1 MLKQALSG
9 IGIALAAASQT
20 YAQVPKV
27 AVDIAPLHSLV
38 TQVMD
43 GVGEPDLLIRPE
55 ASPHDYHLRPSEA
68 KALSQADVV
77 FWVGEGLT
85 PWLEKPL
92 SSLASSATKVE
103 MMEVE
108 GTTLYGFREGATFEA
123 HSHSEEGHEEHH
135 KHEHKER
142 EESEESEVHHQHE
155 EHDHD
160 AHHDHHHGKYD
171 PHAWLDPKNSEV
183 WVEAIAGAL
192 SNADAENAPIY
203 TENAKVAIS
212 RLRSL
217 SEDIRQQ
224 AQSINGIKFIVFH
237 DAYQYFEQ
245 RFQLLAT
252 GAISISDASK
262 PSPARVSEI
271 RQTVKDLGVTCVFT
285 EPQYNPELVNAVFE
299 NSTVNTIGKMD
310 PIGANIAPGKEQYY
324 SLLVAMIS
332 SLKQCHH

>member
-9 IGIALAAASQT
+9 IVTTLAIASQT

-77 FWVGEGLT
+77 FWIGEGLT

-92 SSLASSATKVE
+92 SSLANSATKIE

-123 HSHSEEGHEEHH
+123 HSHNEERHEEHH
-135 KHEHKER
+135 EHEHKVR
-142 EESEESEVHHQHE
+142 EESEVHHQH
-155 EHDHD
+155 DNHD
-160 AHHDHHHGKYD
+160 AHDDHHHGEYD
-171 PHAWLDPKNSEV
+171 PHAWLDPKNAEV
-183 WVEAIAGAL
+183 WVEAIAAAL
-192 SNADAENAPIY
+192 SKADTENAPIY
-203 TENAKVAIS
+203 TQNAKVAIS
-212 RLRSL
+212 RLRAL
-217 SEDIRQQ
+217 SEEIRQQ
-224 AQSINGIKFIVFH
+224 AKSINGIKFIVFH

-310 PIGANIAPGKEQYY
+310 PIGANIETGKEQYH
-324 SLLVAMIS
+324 SLLMAMIS

>member
-9 IGIALAAASQT
+9 IVIALATASQA

-68 KALSQADVV
+68 KALSQANIV
-77 FWVGEGLT
+77 FWIGEGLT

-92 SSLASSATKVE
+92 SSLASSATKIE
-103 MMEVE
+103 MMEVQ
-108 GTTLYGFREGATFEA
+108 GTILYGFREGATFEA
-123 HSHSEEGHEEHH
+123 HVHSEEGHEEH
-135 KHEHKER
+135 
-142 EESEESEVHHQHE
+142 E
-155 EHDHD
+155 EHN
-160 AHHDHHHGKYD
+160 DHHHHGDHD
-171 PHAWLDPKNSEV
+171 PHVWLDPKNAEV
-183 WVEAIAGAL
+183 WVEAIASAL
-192 SNADAENAPIY
+192 SNVDAEHAHIY
-203 TENAKVAIS
+203 KDNAKTAII
-212 RLRSL
+212 RLHQLSDDIKQQVQSL
-217 SEDIRQQ
+217 
-224 AQSINGIKFIVFH
+224 NGIKFIVFH

-245 RFQLLAT
+245 RFQLLAS

-262 PSPARVSEI
+262 PSPARISKI

-285 EPQYNPELVNAVFE
+285 EPQFNPELVNTVFE
-299 NSTVNTIGKMD
+299 NSTVKTIGTMD
-310 PIGANIAPGKEQYY
+310 PIGANIAPGKDQYH
-324 SLLVAMIS
+324 SLLMAMIN

>member
-9 IGIALAAASQT
+9 IVIALATASQT

-68 KALSQADVV
+68 KALSQAEVV
-77 FWVGEGLT
+77 FWIGEGLT

-103 MMEVE
+103 MMEIE
-108 GTTLYGFREGATFEA
+108 ETTLYSFREGATFEA
-123 HSHSEEGHEEHH
+123 HVHSEEGHDEHHEHEEH
-135 KHEHKER
+135 
-142 EESEESEVHHQHE
+142 

-160 AHHDHHHGKYD
+160 AHHDPHHHGDHD
-171 PHAWLDPKNSEV
+171 PHVWLDPKNAEV

-192 SNADAENAPIY
+192 SNVDAEHAHVY
-203 TENAKVAIS
+203 KDNAKATII
-212 RLRSL
+212 RLHQL
-217 SEDIRQQ
+217 NDEIKKQ
-224 AQSINGIKFIVFH
+224 AQSLNGIKFIVFH

-245 RFQLLAT
+245 RFQLLAS

-262 PSPARVSEI
+262 PSPARISEI

-285 EPQYNPELVNAVFE
+285 EPQFNPELINTVFE
-299 NSTVNTIGKMD
+299 KSTVTTIGTMD
-310 PIGANIAPGKEQYY
+310 PIGANIAPGKDQYR
-324 SLLVAMIS
+324 SLLMAMIS
-332 SLKQCHH
+332 SLKQCHR

>member
-9 IGIALAAASQT
+9 IVIALATASQA

-68 KALSQADVV
+68 NALSQANIV
-77 FWVGEGLT
+77 FWIGEGLT

-92 SSLASSATKVE
+92 SSLASSATKIE

-123 HSHSEEGHEEHH
+123 HVHSEEGHEEH
-135 KHEHKER
+135 
-142 EESEESEVHHQHE
+142 E
-155 EHDHD
+155 EHQEHQEHQEHD
-160 AHHDHHHGKYD
+160 DHHHHGDHD
-171 PHAWLDPKNSEV
+171 PHVWLDPKNAEV
-183 WVEAIAGAL
+183 WVEAIASAL
-192 SNADAENAPIY
+192 SNVDTEHAHIY
-203 TENAKVAIS
+203 EDNAKATIIRLHQLSGAIN
-212 RLRSL
+212 
-217 SEDIRQQ
+217 EQ
-224 AQSINGIKFIVFH
+224 AQSLNGIKFIVFH

-245 RFQLLAT
+245 RFQLLAS

-262 PSPARVSEI
+262 PSPARISKI

-285 EPQYNPELVNAVFE
+285 EPQFNPELVNTVFE
-299 NSTVNTIGKMD
+299 NSTVKTIGTMD
-310 PIGANIAPGKEQYY
+310 PIGANIAPGKDQYH
-324 SLLVAMIS
+324 SLLMAMIN

>member
-9 IGIALAAASQT
+9 IVIALATASQA

-68 KALSQADVV
+68 NALSQANIV
-77 FWVGEGLT
+77 FWIGEGLT

-92 SSLASSATKVE
+92 SSLASSATKIE

-123 HSHSEEGHEEHH
+123 HVHSEEGHEEH
-135 KHEHKER
+135 
-142 EESEESEVHHQHE
+142 E
-155 EHDHD
+155 EHQEHD
-160 AHHDHHHGKYD
+160 DHHHHGDHD
-171 PHAWLDPKNSEV
+171 PHVWLDPKNAEV
-183 WVEAIAGAL
+183 WVEAIASAL
-192 SNADAENAPIY
+192 SNVDAEHAHIY
-203 TENAKVAIS
+203 KDNAKTAII
-212 RLRSL
+212 RLHQLSDDIKQQVQSL
-217 SEDIRQQ
+217 
-224 AQSINGIKFIVFH
+224 NGIKFIVFH

-245 RFQLLAT
+245 RFQLLAS

-262 PSPARVSEI
+262 PSPARISKI

-285 EPQYNPELVNAVFE
+285 EPQFNPELVNTVFE
-299 NSTVNTIGKMD
+299 NSTVKTIGTMD
-310 PIGANIAPGKEQYY
+310 PIGANIAPGKDQYH
-324 SLLVAMIS
+324 SLLMAMIN

>member
-9 IGIALAAASQT
+9 IVIALATASQT
-20 YAQVPKV
+20 YAQIPKV

-68 KALSQADVV
+68 KALSQANIV
-77 FWVGEGLT
+77 FWIGEGLT

-123 HSHSEEGHEEHH
+123 HVHSEEGHDEHH
-135 KHEHKER
+135 E
-142 EESEESEVHHQHE
+142 HE

-160 AHHDHHHGKYD
+160 AHHDHHHHGDHD
-171 PHAWLDPKNSEV
+171 PHVWLDPKNAEV
-183 WVEAIAGAL
+183 WVEAIASAL
-192 SNADAENAPIY
+192 SNVDAEHAHVY
-203 TENAKVAIS
+203 RDNAKETII
-212 RLRSL
+212 RLHQL
-217 SEDIRQQ
+217 SDEIKKQ
-224 AQSINGIKFIVFH
+224 AQSLNGIKFIVFH

-245 RFQLLAT
+245 RFQLLAS

-262 PSPARVSEI
+262 PSPARITEI

-285 EPQYNPELVNAVFE
+285 EPQFNPELVNTVFE
-299 NSTVNTIGKMD
+299 KSTVTTIGTMD
-310 PIGANIAPGKEQYY
+310 PIGANLTTGKAQYY
-324 SLLVAMIS
+324 SLLEAMIN
-332 SLKQCHH
+332 SLKQCHQ

>member
-9 IGIALAAASQT
+9 IVIALATASQA

-68 KALSQADVV
+68 NALSQANIV
-77 FWVGEGLT
+77 FWIGEGLT

-92 SSLASSATKVE
+92 SSLASSATKIE

-123 HSHSEEGHEEHH
+123 HVHSEEGHEEH
-135 KHEHKER
+135 
-142 EESEESEVHHQHE
+142 E
-155 EHDHD
+155 EHQEHQEHD
-160 AHHDHHHGKYD
+160 DHHHHGDHD
-171 PHAWLDPKNSEV
+171 PHVWLDPKNAEV
-183 WVEAIAGAL
+183 WVEAIASAL
-192 SNADAENAPIY
+192 SNVDTEHAHIY
-203 TENAKVAIS
+203 EDNAKATIIRLHQLSGAIN
-212 RLRSL
+212 
-217 SEDIRQQ
+217 EQ
-224 AQSINGIKFIVFH
+224 AQSLNGIKFIVFH

-245 RFQLLAT
+245 RFQLLAS

-262 PSPARVSEI
+262 PSPARISKI

-285 EPQYNPELVNAVFE
+285 EPQFNPELVNTVFE
-299 NSTVNTIGKMD
+299 NSTVKTIGTMD
-310 PIGANIAPGKEQYY
+310 PIGANIAPGKDQYH
-324 SLLVAMIS
+324 SLLMAMIN